1 MSVNTNP
8 FIGKNVAV
16 TGKLNNYTRND
27 IHKHLMELGAH
38 PTSTVTRSTDYII
51 VGSKAGSKLDKAR
64 ALGITILS
72 EYDFER
78 MAEGDAQGES

>member
-1 MSVNTNP
+1 MSNSINP
-8 FIGKNVAV
+8 FMGKNIVI

-38 PTSTVTRSTDYII
+38 PMSNVTRNTDYII

-72 EYDFER
+72 EYDFE
-78 MAEGDAQGES
+78 MMQDGENDED

>member
-1 MSVNTNP
+1 MVNNTNP
-8 FIGKNVAV
+8 FVGKNIVI
-16 TGKLNNYTRND
+16 TGKLNNYTRDD

-38 PTSTVTRSTDYII
+38 PMSNVTRNTDYII

-72 EYDFER
+72 EYDFE
-78 MAEGDAQGES
+78 MMQDGENDED

>member
-1 MSVNTNP
+1 MSNRINP
-8 FIGKNVAV
+8 FVGKNIVI

-27 IHKHLMELGAH
+27 ILKHLMELGAH
-38 PTSTVTRSTDYII
+38 PMSNVTRNTDYII

-72 EYDFER
+72 EYDFE
-78 MAEGDAQGES
+78 MMQDGENDED

>member
-1 MSVNTNP
+1 MSNNTNP
-8 FIGKNVAV
+8 FVGKNIVI

-38 PTSTVTRSTDYII
+38 PMPNVTRNTDYII

-64 ALGITILS
+64 ALGVTILS
-72 EYDFER
+72 EYDFEMMR
-78 MAEGDAQGES
+78 DGDIDED